1 VKTYAFWPM
10 PFGDHADIS
19 LTNKLP
25 EGGPT
30 VSVAYEIEYEQGG
43 VTVDRDGH
51 LRAGEEELGYF
62 HALRYKNRS
71 KPENSPHP
79 ERNVNDAFA
88 RLTGRGNYAGHV
100 LNMTNNTNGQGQDTL
115 AYMEGDCMF
124 WVDDAPDYLPNI
136 TSTGHEECHDASA
149 YFNYDAN
156 SPTSSFTLRYLCGVT
171 IAATCTGETSVFHW
185 WMGDTI
191 AFQKRFEATVEHGSE
206 NTYKGSPTN
215 PEALADQSGTSF
227 YYLEP
232 NPAVVLPSSR
242 RCVSRRSFRIRLRVP
257 RKRKVRSATV
267 YVGRK
272 RVAVRRGKR
281 LTSPVDLRG
290 LPKGRFKV
298 TIKLRLRNG
307 RTLTSHRRYRTCT
320 PKKR

>member
-1 VKTYAFWPM
+1 MGRHGARGVHGERHRGALVVGEV
-10 PFGDHADIS
+10 GDHVD
-19 LTNKLP
+19 
-25 EGGPT
+25 
-30 VSVAYEIEYEQGG
+30 VSVSE
-43 VTVDRDGH
+43 
-51 LRAGEEELGYF
+51 GEEEG
-62 HALRYKNRS
+62 
-71 KPENSPHP
+71 
-79 ERNVNDAFA
+79 
-88 RLTGRGNYAGHV
+88 
-100 LNMTNNTNGQGQDTL
+100 
-115 AYMEGDCMF
+115 
-124 WVDDAPDYLPNI
+124 
-136 TSTGHEECHDASA
+136 
-149 YFNYDAN
+149 
-156 SPTSSFTLRYLCGVT
+156 
-171 IAATCTGETSVFHW
+171 
-185 WMGDTI
+185 
-191 AFQKRFEATVEHGSE
+191 FEATVEHGSE